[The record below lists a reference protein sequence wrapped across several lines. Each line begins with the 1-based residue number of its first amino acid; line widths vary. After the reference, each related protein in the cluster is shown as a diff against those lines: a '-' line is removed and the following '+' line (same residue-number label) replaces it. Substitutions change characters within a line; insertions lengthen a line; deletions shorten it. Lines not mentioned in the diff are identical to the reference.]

1 MENLPCVVVKRKGRG
16 LREGNNMIKLENW
29 KEVTKGIYRYVIS
42 ANVAYEIHIMTWNHK
57 TKIESANSVLYIVGD
72 WRTQDGENLFERE
85 KLFSGLLSAC
95 IMTAIEDNK
104 ENNK

>member
-1 MENLPCVVVKRKGRG
+1 ME
-16 LREGNNMIKLENW
+16 NNMIKLENW
-29 KEVTKGIYRYVIS
+29 KEVTKGIYRYVIG
-42 ANVAYEIHIMTWNHK
+42 ANVSYEIHIMTYNHK
-57 TKIESANSVLYIVGD
+57 TKIESANSVLYIAGD
-72 WRTQDGENLFERE
+72 WRAKDGENFFERE